1 MKYLSE
7 HNTMRLKTY
16 KGKKKKTL
24 QKYKHMEIKQYVTKQ
39 AWATETLKEKIK
51 KTNRQ
56 MKIK

>member
-39 AWATETLKEKIK
+39 A
-51 KTNRQ
+51 
-56 MKIK
+56 